1 MEKSTIKTSRKIYIA
16 KYGIHAL
23 LGLNV
28 FGMLLNYL
36 EADTVKSGTL
46 IAVSATIAT
55 IVGGL
60 HFADGYK
67 GHEKKHPEDPTG

>member
-1 MEKSTIKTSRKIYIA
+1 MERSTIKTSRKIYIA
-16 KYGIHAL
+16 KYGINAL
-23 LGLNV
+23 MGINL
-28 FGMLLNYL
+28 FAFLLN
-36 EADTVKSGTL
+36 AIVPNTVEGGTL

-67 GHEKKHPEDPTG
+67 GHEKKHDTDTL